1 MLQTSDN
8 LFSLIKAIIHLHSK
22 ILINNFNKSRN
33 DEIKKIDSKKQKYS
47 QFLHL
52 KNLFNTN

>member
-1 MLQTSDN
+1 MASNFILNILKSEMLQTSDN

-33 DEIKKIDSKKQKYS
+33 DEIKK
-47 QFLHL
+47 
-52 KNLFNTN
+52 